1 MLRGP
6 ADPDQ
11 PVSAAQSAGRVRLDW
26 RGLRLL
32 HPDPV
37 YADVRRE
44 YFLPPPVPQG
54 RLQLADQSAAATAR
68 HRDQCLHL
76 LQELLPDI
84 RAERDQ
90 LHVADVDHG
99 GLLLSR
105 GARGGVHGDRHPA
118 HRPPDPSARVRGRR
132 ARGDPGSSGV
142 SGRFAGRSVIVTGGG
157 RGIGQA
163 TARAFAAEGADV
175 LVLGRTVADLEATV
189 AQITDGGGQA
199 WLLQCDVTDETQVE
213 DATGRAVARNGRIDV
228 LVNNAGID
236 DDTPFLEIDR
246 SRWRNV
252 IDTNLTGVFLMSQSV
267 ARQMAAAGGGVILH
281 TASIDGAGA
290 DGPYAAYNAS
300 KAGLLGLNRT
310 MALELASYG
319 IRSNCVSPG
328 FTHTFMT
335 ENADGPTLLAYL
347 NGSFDRVPMTRLV
360 RPDEVAAAFLFLTS
374 DQASAITGIDLRV
387 DCGLTANWYILETL
401 PGD

>member
-1 MLRGP
+1 
-6 ADPDQ
+6 
-11 PVSAAQSAGRVRLDW
+11 
-26 RGLRLL
+26 
-32 HPDPV
+32 
-37 YADVRRE
+37 
-44 YFLPPPVPQG
+44 
-54 RLQLADQSAAATAR
+54 
-68 HRDQCLHL
+68 
-76 LQELLPDI
+76 
-84 RAERDQ
+84 
-90 LHVADVDHG
+90 
-99 GLLLSR
+99 
-105 GARGGVHGDRHPA
+105 
-118 HRPPDPSARVRGRR
+118 
-132 ARGDPGSSGV
+132 V

-175 LVLGRTVADLEATV
+175 LVLGRSVADLEATV
-189 AQITDGGGQA
+189 AQITDEGGHA
-199 WLLQCDVTDETQVE
+199 WLLQCDVTDEAEVD
-213 DATGRAVARNGRIDV
+213 DATTRAVARNGQIDV

-267 ARQMAAAGGGVILH
+267 ARQMASAGGGVILH
-281 TASIDGAGA
+281 TASIDGSGG

-310 MALELASYG
+310 MALELAAHG

-328 FTHTFMT
+328 FTHTVMT
-335 ENADGPTLLAYL
+335 EKAVGPKLLAFL
-347 NGSFDRVPMTRLV
+347 NGSFERVPMKRLV
-360 RPDEVAAAFLFLTS
+360 RPEEVAAAFLFLAS

-401 PGD
+401 PAD